1 MLGKRT
7 RGQQRMRWLEG
18 MNLGKLQGIVR
29 DREACVLQ
37 SMGSQR
43 VRHNLATKQQ
53 QILPPLETLIAL
65 IQSVV

>member
-7 RGQQRMRWLEG
+7 RGQQRMRWLEC

>member
-29 DREACVLQ
+29 DREACALQ

>member
-18 MNLGKLQGIVR
+18 MNLGKFQGIVR
-29 DREACVLQ
+29 DREACALL